1 LEGRKMQIKVSMDS
15 GKEYIVVM
23 SVDEFMNRMKDQA
36 GNILNEFVRV
46 SEGLVINPSH
56 VASIEV
62 LGK

>member
-1 LEGRKMQIKVSMDS
+1 MQIKVSMDS